1 MTYFAPDTSLASS
14 SETPLRT
21 TFKIKLNGKTIPIAT
36 VGQAYQFLTTL
47 SSVEWMEFRALHDEA
62 LYSLERAASNAMLAV
77 QATNAVRALFVNA
90 KLL

>member
-1 MTYFAPDTSLASS
+1 MSDPSS

-21 TFKIKLNGKTIPIAT
+21 TFKIVLNGNPLAIAT
-36 VGQAYQFLTTL
+36 VGQAYQFLTNYN
-47 SSVEWMEFRALHDEA
+47 SVEWMEFRTLHEDAIAALKG
-62 LYSLERAASNAMLAV
+62 AADNAMLAV